1 MPGEMN
7 RTDGYGPMTGRDLG
21 YCGGPGAPG
30 YARGAS
36 GWVVALGEG
45 RLEVH
50 SQAGAVFR
58 GSSVGCDC
66 RQMGSVA
73 DQREEDL
80 EYLKDKPT
88 CSKMNSMPYVD
99 ASVRSRQ
106 KVLPILGRK
115 SESRRIGCRADASI
129 HRLIP
134 VWSVHV
140 FRGVDTDTMSAE
152 AIENASVAAAQAQG
166 LRPLR

>member
-1 MPGEMN
+1 
-7 RTDGYGPMTGRDLG
+7 
-21 YCGGPGAPG
+21 
-30 YARGAS
+30 
-36 GWVVALGEG
+36 
-45 RLEVH
+45 
-50 SQAGAVFR
+50 
-58 GSSVGCDC
+58 
-66 RQMGSVA
+66 MGSVA